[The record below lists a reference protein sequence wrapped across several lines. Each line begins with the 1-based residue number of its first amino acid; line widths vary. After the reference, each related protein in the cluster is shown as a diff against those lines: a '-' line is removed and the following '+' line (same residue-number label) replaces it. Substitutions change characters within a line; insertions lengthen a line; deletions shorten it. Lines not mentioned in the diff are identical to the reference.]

1 MQTYR
6 LGSMPE
12 LPEVETVARSLRPYL
27 VGRTITGFERG
38 WPKVLHDIS
47 LPAIRKAVT
56 GRRILQVRRRAKF
69 LILDLDD
76 GAFVLI
82 HLRMT
87 GKLYPLPELPPKA
100 QRKHFSAVFLLDDA
114 DRKYL
119 VFEDQRRFGRI
130 YYYADSAAFA
140 AFSQRYGPEPLDAVV
155 FTPDW
160 LRHNLQSHNRMI
172 KPLLLDQEFLAGLGN
187 IYVDESLWIARI
199 HPLTSSRKIPAA
211 KVKKL
216 HGAIREVLE
225 KSIQANG
232 TSFMNF
238 KFLGGYEGGY
248 TDMLLVFQRQ
258 GQPCLRCKRS
268 IVKLKVAQRG
278 THICPHCQQ
287 LPAGS

>member
-1 MQTYR
+1 
-6 LGSMPE
+6 MPE
-12 LPEVETVARSLRPYL
+12 LPEVETVARSLRPFL
-27 VGRTITGFERG
+27 VGRTITGFDRH
-38 WPKVLHDIS
+38 WPRALHDIS
-47 LPAIRKAVT
+47 LPAVRKAVV
-56 GRRILQVRRRAKF
+56 GRRILAVQRRAKF
-69 LILDLDD
+69 LILELDD
-76 GAFVLI
+76 GARVLI

-87 GKLYPLPELPPKA
+87 GKLYPLPALPPK
-100 QRKHFSAVFLLDDA
+100 QERKHYSAVLHLDDA
-114 DRKYL
+114 DRKHL
-119 VFEDQRRFGRI
+119 VFEDQRRFGRV
-130 YYYADSAAFA
+130 YYYADAAAFA
-140 AFSQRYGPEPLDAVV
+140 KFSERYGPEPLDAAR

-172 KPLLLDQEFLAGLGN
+172 KPLLLDQEFIAGLGN
-187 IYVDESLWIARI
+187 IYVDESLWMARI
-199 HPLTSSRKIPAA
+199 HPLTPSRKIPPA

-258 GQPCLRCKRS
+258 GLPCLRCKRK

-278 THICPHCQQ
+278 THICPNCQK
-287 LPAGS
+287 LPA